1 MKAAKNV
8 ATGLGTAGEL
18 LRFLWERKLWWM
30 IPMVVVLVLC
40 GALLILA
47 QSSAIAPFIYTLF

>member
-8 ATGLGTAGEL
+8 VTGLGTAGEL

-30 IPMVVVLVLC
+30 IPFVVTLLLVAVL
-40 GALLILA
+40 LLVG
-47 QSSAIAPFIYTLF
+47 STTGVAPFIYTLF